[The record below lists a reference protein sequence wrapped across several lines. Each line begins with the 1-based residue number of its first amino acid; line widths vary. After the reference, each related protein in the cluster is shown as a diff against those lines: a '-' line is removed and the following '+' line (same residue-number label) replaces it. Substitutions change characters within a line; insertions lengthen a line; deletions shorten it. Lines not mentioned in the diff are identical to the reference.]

1 MRDFSTLIAV
11 GLSTLMLAACSGSHD
26 DDDPPESPQA
36 TAPQRGTLIES
47 PPARLVSLS
56 ATDLT
61 AILGSVPLGQQ
72 ALQVVGVPK
81 CGIDIHRLQYNTVD
95 PSDQPTPGSG
105 ALMIPTG
112 NDPECQG
119 PRPVVVYAHGTTVE
133 RSYDIANISAADNA
147 EGLSIAVVFAARGY
161 IVVAPNYVG
170 YATSTLPYHP
180 YLNADQQSKDTVDAL
195 AAARSALPTSTAPSV
210 SDSGKLFVTGYSQGG
225 HVAMATHRLMQSTG
239 IPVAAAAP
247 MSGPYA
253 LSAFGDA
260 VFFGQVVRGAPVFA
274 TLLVTGYE
282 KAYGDIYSV
291 PTDIFEARYATGIDT
306 LLPTT
311 GTRSDLFAQGRL
323 PREQLFSSTPPDPSL
338 APYTPATQ
346 PAELAPLFARGF
358 GTENLITNAYRLAY
372 LQDAQA
378 HPDGGFP
385 TITDLRPPSSPNN
398 ALRRA
403 FKTNDL
409 RNWLPTTPVLLCA
422 GNDDPTVFYMNTDL
436 MQRYW
441 SANGVT
447 TTVKILDVDGSIGL
461 DDPDAA
467 LKLGFAAAKQAIAA
481 DAVANGAT
489 DGGAAA
495 VADVYHSTLVP
506 PFCLAAAK
514 AFFDGR

>member
-1 MRDFSTLIAV
+1 MRHLWKLIAV
-11 GLSTLMLAACSGSHD
+11 GCSAAVLAACSGSND
-26 DDDPPESPQA
+26 DERAPEAPPA
-36 TAPQRGTLIES
+36 TTPQRGTLIQN
-47 PPARLVSLS
+47 PPARVLSLS

-61 AILGSVPLGQQ
+61 TILSSVPLGQQ
-72 ALQVVGVPK
+72 ALAVVGAPK
-81 CGIDIHRLQYNTVD
+81 CGIDVHQLQYNTVD
-95 PSDQPTPGSG
+95 PSGQPTTSSG

-112 NDPECQG
+112 SDTECQG
-119 PRPVVVYAHGTTVE
+119 ARPVVLYAHGTAVE
-133 RSYDIANISAADNA
+133 RSYDIANLSASDNA

-161 IVVAPNYVG
+161 IVVAPNYAG

-195 AAARSALPTSTAPSV
+195 AAARSALPTSTAPMA

-239 IPVAAAAP
+239 IPVTAAAP

-253 LSAFGDA
+253 LAAFADA
-260 VFFGQVVRGAPVFA
+260 VFFGQVVRGAPLFA
-274 TLLVTGYE
+274 TFLAIGYE
-282 KAYGDIYSV
+282 KAYGDIYTT
-291 PTDIFEARYATGIDT
+291 PADIFEARYATGIDT
-306 LLPTT
+306 LLPSTT
-311 GTRSDLFAQGRL
+311 SRSDLFAQGKL
-323 PREQLFSSTPPDPSL
+323 PREQLFSSLPPDPSF
-338 APYTPATQ
+338 AAYTPATQ

-358 GTENLITNAYRLAY
+358 GAENLVTNAFRLAY

-385 TITDLRPPSSPNN
+385 TATDLRPAASPANT
-398 ALRRA
+398 LRIA

-409 RNWLPTTPVLLCA
+409 RNWLPMAPVLLCA

-441 SANGVT
+441 SANGA
-447 TTVKILDVDGSIGL
+447 TTVKVLDVDGPLGL

-467 LKLGFAAAKQAIAA
+467 LKVGFAAAKQAFAA

-495 VADVYHSTLVP
+495 VLDAYHSTLVP